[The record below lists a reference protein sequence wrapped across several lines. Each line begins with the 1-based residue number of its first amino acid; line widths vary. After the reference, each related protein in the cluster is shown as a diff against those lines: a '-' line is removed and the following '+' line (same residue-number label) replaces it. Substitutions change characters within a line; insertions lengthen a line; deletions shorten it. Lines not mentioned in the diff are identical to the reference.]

1 MKSRKEGT
9 FEVMQVYRNV
19 LSVKEFHMWNE
30 LVKHEILFFHHLHF
44 HTNLT
49 KQSTEIEILE
59 KGGQRNPEVL

>member
-1 MKSRKEGT
+1 
-9 FEVMQVYRNV
+9 MQVYRNV

-30 LVKHEILFFHHLHF
+30 HVKHEILFFHHLHF

-49 KQSTEIEILE
+49 KQSTGIEILV

>member
-1 MKSRKEGT
+1 
-9 FEVMQVYRNV
+9 MQVYRNV

-30 LVKHEILFFHHLHF
+30 LVKNEILFFHHLHF

-49 KQSTEIEILE
+49 KQSTGIEILV

>member
-1 MKSRKEGT
+1 
-9 FEVMQVYRNV
+9 MQVYRNV

-59 KGGQRNPEVL
+59 KGGQRNLEVL

>member
-1 MKSRKEGT
+1 
-9 FEVMQVYRNV
+9 MQVYRNV
-19 LSVKEFHMWNE
+19 LSVKEFDMLNE